1 MGLFS
6 SNKQV
11 PLAWRMQPKD
21 LDSFVGQ
28 VHLLGPGRVLRRA
41 IEEDAF
47 VSLILYGPAGTG
59 KTALARIIAGRTKSE
74 FLSLNAVTSGL
85 PDIRKAIQA
94 AGKAALTGRKSILFI
109 DEIHRFN
116 KIQQDA
122 LLPEV
127 EQGVITLIGASTEN
141 PFFALVPPLASR
153 SMIFQFRPLEN
164 EEIMTVLSRAL
175 SDSQEG
181 LGGSMV
187 RIDDA
192 VLTLIAS
199 LSGGDARK
207 ALNALEFSALAAKK
221 GEDGSKSID
230 EELVKQVFQ
239 RASLSYGEDAHYDTI
254 SAFIKSM
261 RGSDPDATV
270 YWLARMLESGEDPLY
285 IARRMIICASE
296 DVGNADPRALVLA
309 AAASQAARE
318 VGMPEARIPL
328 VQAAAYIATAPKS
341 NSAIKAID
349 AAISD
354 LRSGPALEVPTHLRD
369 AHYPGAKRLGAGEGY
384 KYPHNHEGHYVPQDY
399 IPKSRQYY
407 HPSNEGFERLIK
419 RRMNRRHNE

>member
-6 SNKQV
+6 SDKQV
-11 PLAWRMQPKD
+11 PLAWRMQPRD
-21 LDSFVGQ
+21 LDRFVGQ
-28 VHLLGPGRVLRRA
+28 DHLLGPGRVLRRA

-59 KTALARIIAGRTKSE
+59 KTALAKIIAGRTESE

-85 PDIRKAIQA
+85 PDIRKAVQA
-94 AGKAALTGRKSILFI
+94 AGQAGLGGRKSILFI

-153 SMIFQFRPLEN
+153 SMIFQFKPLET
-164 EEIMTVLSRAL
+164 EDIVTILTRAL
-175 SDSQEG
+175 SDSENG
-181 LGGSMV
+181 IGGAGVS
-187 RIDDA
+187 IDDS
-192 VLTLIAS
+192 VLARIAS

-207 ALNALEFSALAAKK
+207 ALNALEFSALAARE
-221 GEDGSKSID
+221 GGDGSKRID
-230 EELVKQVFQ
+230 EELVREVFQ
-239 RASLSYGEDAHYDTI
+239 KASLSYGDDDHYDTI

-261 RGSDPDATV
+261 RGSDPDAAV

-285 IARRMIICASE
+285 IARRMVICASE

-341 NSAIKAID
+341 NSAIRAID

-354 LRSGPALEVPTHLRD
+354 LRSGPALEVPAHVRD
-369 AHYPGAKRLGAGEGY
+369 AHYAGAKRLGAGEGY
-384 KYPHNHEGHYVPQDY
+384 KYPHSHEGHYVKQDY
-399 IPKSRQYY
+399 IPESRQYY
-407 HPSNEGFERLIK
+407 HPSNEGFERIIK
-419 RRMNRRHNE
+419 RRMNRRRHD

>member
-1 MGLFS
+1 
-6 SNKQV
+6 
-11 PLAWRMQPKD
+11 MQPKD

-28 VHLLGPGRVLRRA
+28 VHLLGSGRVLRRA

-59 KTALARIIAGRTKSE
+59 KTALARIIANRTKSE

-94 AGKAALTGRKSILFI
+94 AGKAALAGRKSILFI

-164 EEIMTVLSRAL
+164 EEIVTVLSRAL
-175 SDSQEG
+175 SDSKDG

-192 VLTLIAS
+192 VLALIAS

-221 GEDGSKSID
+221 GEDGSKCID

-341 NSAIKAID
+341 NSAIMAID

-354 LRSGPALEVPTHLRD
+354 LRSGPALEVPAHLRD

-384 KYPHNHEGHYVPQDY
+384 KYPHNHGGHYVSQDY
-399 IPKSRQYY
+399 IPVSRQYY
-407 HPSNEGFERLIK
+407 HPSSEGFERIIK